1 MEDSFL
7 KSVLFKSYAPLS
19 FAHDRIVKLT
29 PSNSPL
35 WPKNVQFELSVGDLR
50 RPKIYTGFFERKY
63 CNGFKTVG
71 SFFLILNLLIH
82 HVGILNLKKRIRSG
96 FEKYK
101 SDTIK
106 WLSIRPSGKNDVYIT
121 TNMI

>member
-35 WPKNVQFELSVGDLR
+35 WPKTVQFKLPVGDLR
-50 RPKIYTGFFERKY
+50 RPKIYTGFLRENIVMVSKLSE
-63 CNGFKTVG
+63 V
-71 SFFLILNLLIH
+71 FLILNLSIH
-82 HVGILNLKKRIRSG
+82 HVGILNSKKRIRSG